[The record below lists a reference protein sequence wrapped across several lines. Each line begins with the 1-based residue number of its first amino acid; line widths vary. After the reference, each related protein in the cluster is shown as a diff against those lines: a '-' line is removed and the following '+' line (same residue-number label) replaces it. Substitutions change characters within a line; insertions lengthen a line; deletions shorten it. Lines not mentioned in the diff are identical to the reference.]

1 MVLRSKQDYL
11 ATIRTRYQQAGKKAK
26 TLILDEFCA
35 TCGYNRKY
43 AIRMLSKSRPKE
55 SRRGSRRPGPKT
67 VYQDA
72 KLMEAL
78 KRIWFASDQMCSKKL
93 KAAIPLW
100 LPFYDA
106 EFKPLEQATREKL
119 LEVSSATIDRLLK
132 PHRALHKKG
141 RCTTRER
148 RSKTRSRSKRST

>member
-11 ATIRTRYQQAGKKAK
+11 ATIRTRSQQAGKKAK

-55 SRRGSRRPGPKT
+55 SRRVGRRPGPKA
-67 VYQDA
+67 VYRDV
-72 KLMEAL
+72 KLLEAL

-93 KAAIPLW
+93 RAALPLW
-100 LPFYDA
+100 LPFYDT
-106 EFKPLEQATREKL
+106 EFEPLEQAAR
-119 LEVSSATIDRLLK
+119 
-132 PHRALHKKG
+132 
-141 RCTTRER
+141 
-148 RSKTRSRSKRST
+148 